1 VIITLSAE
9 LVTERNIPG
18 DKTGLTMDKPEVNR
32 LITDKVD
39 KIEDED
45 QRAFIKQILKFE
57 RDNLDQP
64 MPRYS
69 DDYKDMLDDIVLED
83 E

>member
-1 VIITLSAE
+1 LKRIFQATKADF
-9 LVTERNIPG
+9 N
-18 DKTGLTMDKPEVNR
+18 MDKPEVNR

-39 KIEDED
+39 EVEDEN

>member
-1 VIITLSAE
+1 
-9 LVTERNIPG
+9 
-18 DKTGLTMDKPEVNR
+18 MDKPEVNR
-32 LITDKVD
+32 LITDKVN
-39 KIEDED
+39 KIDNED

-69 DDYKDMLDDIVLED
+69 DDYKNMLDGIVSED

>member
-1 VIITLSAE
+1 MIITLSAE

-39 KIEDED
+39 EIEDED

>member
-1 VIITLSAE
+1 MPIRTVRVLAM
-9 LVTERNIPG
+9 R
-18 DKTGLTMDKPEVNR
+18 KPEVNR

-39 KIEDED
+39 EIEDKQ
-45 QRAFIKQILKFE
+45 QRQFIKEILKFE

-69 DDYKDMLDDIVLED
+69 DDYKDLVE
-83 E
+83 EYVSESA

>member
-1 VIITLSAE
+1 VIITLSAK
-9 LVTERNIPG
+9 LATERNIPTN
-18 DKTGLTMDKPEVNR
+18 KTGITMDKPEVNR